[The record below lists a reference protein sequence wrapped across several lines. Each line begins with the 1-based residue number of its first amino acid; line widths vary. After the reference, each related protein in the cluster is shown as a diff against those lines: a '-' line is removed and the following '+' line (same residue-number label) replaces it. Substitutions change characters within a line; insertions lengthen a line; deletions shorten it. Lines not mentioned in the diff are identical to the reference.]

1 MTFITRA
8 KSFHFDV
15 KVLRMLLTKCGDFSG
30 KKKKS
35 INGFGLNGLTKQIL
49 TADRFSVHLADSEL

>member
-8 KSFHFDV
+8 QTFHFDV

-30 KKKKS
+30 KKKS
-35 INGFGLNGLTKQIL
+35 INSFGLNGLTKQIL

>member
-8 KSFHFDV
+8 QAFHFDV

-30 KKKKS
+30 KKKS